1 METTTNLQIRIN
13 KEIVNRAKEISAAM
27 GLDLTT
33 AIRMF
38 LCQMIHD
45 KRLPFNPNLDSIYAN
60 NVAKIKE
67 GLE

>member
-1 METTTNLQIRIN
+1 
-13 KEIVNRAKEISAAM
+13 M

-38 LCQMIHD
+38 LCQMVHD
-45 KRLPFNPNLDSIYAN
+45 KRLPFNPNLDSLYAN

-67 GLE
+67 GLEQISKGQGIEKTLEDLRELEK